1 MRGRKP
7 DIGRGGNYVDADNR
21 ASKMLRVYSS
31 PNANGTGVL
40 NLEKFT
46 RKATDYS
53 VTWRQVV
60 TANAEYKN
68 GVILRCGLSGWGR
81 AWSGRLRR
89 WNGRGFERLA

>member
-1 MRGRKP
+1 
-7 DIGRGGNYVDADNR
+7 
-21 ASKMLRVYSS
+21 MLRVYSS

-81 AWSGRLRR
+81 VWSGRLRR